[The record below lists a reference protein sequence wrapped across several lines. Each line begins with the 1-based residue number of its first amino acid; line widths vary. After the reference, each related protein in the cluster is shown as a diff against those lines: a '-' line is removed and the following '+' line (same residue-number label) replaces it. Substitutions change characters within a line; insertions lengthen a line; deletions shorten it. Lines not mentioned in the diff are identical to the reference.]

1 MARTLLVWRLHISD
15 RVADKLG
22 NKHDL
27 TVAQVRAA
35 VEGVGRLPF
44 TWDDCPERGRRALV
58 VTAIDGEA
66 VLVVLYPARTGHADE
81 WWLGSAYPL
90 DS

>member
-1 MARTLLVWRLHISD
+1 MARTLLVWRLHSSD
-15 RVADKLG
+15 RVADKIEA
-22 NKHDL
+22 KHGL

-44 TWDDCPERGRRALV
+44 TWTESPERGRRALI
-58 VTAIDGEA
+58 VTAIDDDP

-90 DS
+90 